1 MEELQ
6 GQCEPKEH
14 GKQDCV
20 TLRTKNEMHLLNST
34 HLMSLNYLGS
44 LCTLTGHIS
53 HLGIYSKDTS
63 VLTEKSSLK

>member
-20 TLRTKNEMHLLNST
+20 TLRTKNEMHLLNSVL
-34 HLMSLNYLGS
+34 LMSL
-44 LCTLTGHIS
+44 
-53 HLGIYSKDTS
+53 IYYPGPPIVDHYAHQ
-63 VLTEKSSLK
+63 LII

>member
-20 TLRTKNEMHLLNST
+20 TLRTKNEMHLLNSAR
-34 HLMSLNYLGS
+34 LMSLHYPVSPIIDHYVHQL
-44 LCTLTGHIS
+44 
-53 HLGIYSKDTS
+53 
-63 VLTEKSSLK
+63 VM